1 MNEKTAAN
9 FINSLVKNLQVLC
22 HSNLDFSQNIE
33 VIGHLYL
40 NIDSSKKI
48 NYIVNEKVCKNGEAS
63 TMFVSN
69 SFHAEDKKQKPE
81 PEPSNQDPTEVDN
94 RTNFSKHKRT
104 MSSDVELGQSYGS
117 NLKFQHRFKKH
128 QVPVPNPEH
137 NNSISTAG
145 PLPAKVSRQ
154 SYSYDFE
161 PPVTFYHDSAH
172 RNPLLSSP
180 LSNQV
185 QDVDLSRV
193 KHEPGGQ
200 TPLSAC
206 SYPSLGSAE
215 TVSKSGESHF
225 KFSPLHNTG
234 QMTSNEDSLNI
245 NEKTA
250 EFYPIGMMSH
260 LKQRSQITTSA
271 TTALPSIS
279 TLTNSYGSA
288 DTSSMQSLMAHNLGY
303 PERHTLSLKDKIDII
318 KAVES
323 SERPSQK
330 ALALQFGVSQ
340 PAINRI
346 LKKRDIYIAKFEN
359 LNENFEMVSNLY
371 SGTIQ

>member
-81 PEPSNQDPTEVDN
+81 PEPSNQNPLEVEN
-94 RTNFSKHKRT
+94 RTNISKHKRT
-104 MSSDVELGQSYGS
+104 MPSDVELGQSYSS

-137 NNSISTAG
+137 NNSVSTAG

-161 PPVTFYHDSAH
+161 PPVTFYHESAH
-172 RNPLLSSP
+172 QSPLLHVSSP
-180 LSNQV
+180 HSNQV
-185 QDVDLSRV
+185 HDVDLSRV

-234 QMTSNEDSLNI
+234 QMTLNEDSLNV

-260 LKQRSQITTSA
+260 LKQRSEITTSA

-288 DTSSMQSLMAHNLGY
+288 DTSSMQSLMAHNLVSSVSS
-303 PERHTLSLKDKIDII
+303 RLSLEDKINII
-318 KAVES
+318 KAAES
-323 SERPSQK
+323 SDRPFQTH
-330 ALALQFGVSQ
+330 LATQYGVSQ
-340 PAINRI
+340 PAISNI
-346 LKKRDIYIAKFEN
+346 LKRKEYYLAEHEKKQTLIKAMPHMN
-359 LNENFEMVSNLY
+359 NFL
-371 SGTIQ
+371 